1 MACIRQHYIPRFLL
15 KGFASK
21 EKKDQKYTY
30 VFTKNAKAYE
40 TNIINIGLEKYF
52 YNSQSN
58 HKTDDAV
65 TVDENKHVPFVSD
78 LRTLNET
85 TKVDSQKS
93 LAFIVHMFKRTKHTR
108 ESIANFQKNTFDV
121 IQNSFSSGA
130 NSQQRF
136 AHFTK
141 TNRDDIAELMKEKL
155 SKQYWYLT
163 PIQLDAQ
170 IQIQLSKIIKDPSQ
184 APQEF
189 FSFFQDVF
197 NRLKNDAPQISKS
210 AQNKALL
217 NDKVKDNYFRL
228 KDSFE
233 WRVFF
238 SDRSNY
244 ILGDVGPIGRSKSE
258 NDYKTLMPKGQN
270 LEEIVLPISDKHLL
284 VGGCPKNLL
293 SEYNVNSINKAIASL
308 SKFFFVSTR
317 NDEKIEELVSI
328 IGSNAEA
335 FDDNDRTKMC
345 HKIERE
351 WFGK

>member
-1 MACIRQHYIPRFLL
+1 LVCIRQHYIPRFLL
-15 KGFASK
+15 KGFASR
-21 EKKDQKYTY
+21 EKNDEKYTY
-30 VFTKNAKAYE
+30 VFTKDAKAYE
-40 TNIINIGLEKYF
+40 TNIINIGIEKYF
-52 YNSQSN
+52 YNSQNN

-65 TVDENKHVPFVSD
+65 TVYEDKHVPFVSD

-108 ESIANFQKNTFDV
+108 ESIAEFQKNAFNV

-136 AHFTK
+136 AHFLK

-155 SKQYWYLT
+155 SKQYWHLSS
-163 PIQLDAQ
+163 IQLDAQ
-170 IQIQLSKIIKDPSQ
+170 IQIQLGKIIKDPSQ

-189 FSFFQDVF
+189 FTFFQEVF
-197 NRLKNDAPQISKS
+197 NRLKNDAPEISKLG
-210 AQNKALL
+210 QNSALL
-217 NDKVKDNYFRL
+217 NEKVKDNYFRL
-228 KDSFE
+228 ENSFE

-238 SDRSNY
+238 SDSPNY

-258 NDYKTLMPKGQN
+258 NDYKTLIPKGQN

-284 VGGCPKNLL
+284 VGGYPKNFP
-293 SEYNVNSINKAIASL
+293 SEYNANSINKAIASL

-317 NDEKIEELVSI
+317 NNEKIEELVSI
-328 IGSNAEA
+328 IGSSADA
-335 FDDNDRTKMC
+335 FDDNDRTKMY